1 MFIIII
7 CCYYYY
13 MLLLF
18 FLLLLYVIIIIVM
31 VIFIKLLPHFFYILY
46 NMLLLGFIRIRMIQ
60 NPIAPAVRP
69 GGGRPGLALC
79 GRLPGLA
86 VHCHGRAVPGGA
98 ADGLLVEK
106 LSHEFD
112 WWWGFVY
119 GIWIYIPHDCSF
131 TECHS
136 FGVTKCPLQLPSHK
150 RKQLKK
156 KYIFILGIL
165 LYGQAF
171 YKKSAIMYGW

>member
-1 MFIIII
+1 
-7 CCYYYY
+7 
-13 MLLLF
+13 
-18 FLLLLYVIIIIVM
+18 
-31 VIFIKLLPHFFYILY
+31 
-46 NMLLLGFIRIRMIQ
+46 MLLLGFIRIRMIQ

-112 WWWGFVY
+112 
-119 GIWIYIPHDCSF
+119 
-131 TECHS
+131 
-136 FGVTKCPLQLPSHK
+136 
-150 RKQLKK
+150 
-156 KYIFILGIL
+156 
-165 LYGQAF
+165 
-171 YKKSAIMYGW
+171 